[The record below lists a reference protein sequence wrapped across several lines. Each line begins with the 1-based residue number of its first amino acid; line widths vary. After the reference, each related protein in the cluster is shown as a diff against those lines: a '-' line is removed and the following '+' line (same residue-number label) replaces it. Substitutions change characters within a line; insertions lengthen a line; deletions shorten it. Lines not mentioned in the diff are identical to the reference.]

1 MPSAAE
7 TAVLPNGQTLS
18 LLRVEPPA
26 GALLPALD
34 SAWSRGPAGFGGL
47 VTRSLNGDLLGQ
59 TRDLYLFGE
68 LEGRIVARMGCIR
81 PAPTADVGT
90 YGFVFTQPE
99 HRRKG
104 IASALLDALLRVFE
118 EQGGVA
124 LHLATLNPVAHD
136 LYRKHGFEDLG
147 TPRIMRYVCGRSRTV
162 GFEHD
167 YFSRR
172 GPALVREAHWGDYPR
187 LEALYSVVHHPW
199 LLRDYPRGV
208 WRGDR
213 KNAYEDE
220 GLQALE
226 QQAAGKGATLV
237 LENTAHRVVGAAS
250 FAICGPYAGRTAA
263 EFDLMAMPAYFD
275 AIPLLVEA
283 LERKAGALA
292 VERLEAWIAPEDRE
306 KRMALETAGYVRSG
320 GRREARL
327 CRDRDVPLILFGRNL
342 RP

>member
-1 MPSAAE
+1 MQAAAE

-26 GALLPALD
+26 GALLPTLD
-34 SAWSRGPAGFGGL
+34 AAWSRGPAGFGAL
-47 VTRSLNGDLLGQ
+47 VTRSLKGDLLDQ

-81 PAPTADVGT
+81 PAPAADVGT
-90 YGFVFTQPE
+90 YGFVFTHPE

-124 LHLATLNPVAHD
+124 LHLATLNPAAHD

-147 TPRIMRYVCGRSRTV
+147 TPRIMRYVCGRHRADD
-162 GFEHD
+162 FEHD
-167 YFSRR
+167 YFAHR
-172 GPALVREAHWGDYPR
+172 GPAFAREAHWGDYPR
-187 LEALYSVVHHPW
+187 LEALYSVMSHPW

-226 QQAAGKGATLV
+226 QQAARKGATLV
-237 LENTAHRVVGAAS
+237 LENPARHVVGAAS
-250 FAICGPYAGRTAA
+250 FTIGSLCTGRVAA
-263 EFDLMAMPAYFD
+263 EFDLLVMPAYFEE
-275 AIPLLVEA
+275 IPALLEA
-283 LERKAGALA
+283 LERQALLLA
-292 VERLEAWIAPEDRE
+292 VERL
-306 KRMALETAGYVRSG
+306 
-320 GRREARL
+320 
-327 CRDRDVPLILFGRNL
+327 
-342 RP
+342 